1 MDLWEPAHIRCPYCG
16 EELEMTI
23 DSSAGRQRYVED
35 CHVCC
40 HPIHMTITV
49 DEDGLPV
56 VEARRE
62 DE

>member
-1 MDLWEPAHIRCPYCG
+1 MNPGEPVEIRCPYCG
-16 EELEMTI
+16 ELLELTI
-23 DSSAGRQRYVED
+23 DHSVGRQQYIED

-40 HPIHMTITV
+40 HPIHLRV
-49 DEDGLPV
+49 SVNQDGPPS

>member
-1 MDLWEPAHIRCPYCG
+1 MNPWVHIRCPYCG
-16 EELEMTI
+16 EELEIAI
-23 DSSAGRQRYVED
+23 DSSAGRQRYIED

-40 HPIHMTITV
+40 HPIHLSVAV
-49 DEDGLPV
+49 DEHGLPS